1 MLAPFKAA
9 LSVIIVPL
17 ILLAAG
23 FWAGASYQAGRGLA
37 AENAALIDQ
46 ARMVEDMLQDAARRA
61 VQRRETLETFK
72 KELAEYEAGLDGAC
86 RLDDADLE
94 RLRGF

>member
-1 MLAPFKAA
+1 MLAPLRAA
-9 LSVIIVPL
+9 LSVTILPL
-17 ILLAAG
+17 ILIAVG
-23 FWAGASYQAGRGLA
+23 FWAGASWQAGRGMA

-46 ARMVEDMLQDAARRA
+46 ARMIEDMLQDAARRA
-61 VQRRETLETFK
+61 IQRRENLQALKE
-72 KELAEYEAGLDGAC
+72 ELAEYETDLDGSC